1 MSDRIERANRGYLKA
16 YEANARMMAVLEQVA
31 TFNPRLAAVR
41 RASRRFWVQRGAES
55 IRRWQ
60 EHGMVDE
67 RIDPAY
73 AASALGSM
81 VDRSAY
87 VWIVLGEPYDRDE
100 AVIQLTR
107 LYCNALGIPYHR
119 DAPGAARTA
128 EAPAGKRSRALSTN
142 LITSSTQDTTG
153 GPMLLSDIVRLNG
166 RKTPSRTAIITGERT
181 VTFGELRDS
190 AWRVANAMLELAEP
204 GDRVGILA
212 ENIPEYVECYYG
224 VPAAGMALTFLN
236 YRLHPKE
243 WAWIL
248 NNAEASVLI
257 VAGRSTSSRSSH
269 CSVRSPRCST

>member
-1 MSDRIERANRGYLKA
+1 MESVRAEGATPLPAAPVTARGARTRSALVKAARSLFEKRGYLDTNVGDIAERARVGARHLLHVLQLQGGDLRRGRRRLLQDFQRIADEEPTCRHGGHVSERIERANRGYLKA

-87 VWIVLGEPYDRDE
+87 VWIVLGEPYDRE
-100 AVIQLTR
+100 TAVIQLTR

-119 DAPGAARTA
+119 DTPDSARATESA
-128 EAPAGKRSRALSTN
+128 AGKRSERSRPN
-142 LITSSTQDTTG
+142 LISSSTQGHDWG
-153 GPMLLSDIVRLNG
+153 AD
-166 RKTPSRTAIITGERT
+166 A
-181 VTFGELRDS
+181 
-190 AWRVANAMLELAEP
+190 AE
-204 GDRVGILA
+204 
-212 ENIPEYVECYYG
+212 
-224 VPAAGMALTFLN
+224 
-236 YRLHPKE
+236 
-243 WAWIL
+243 
-248 NNAEASVLI
+248 
-257 VAGRSTSSRSSH
+257 
-269 CSVRSPRCST
+269 

>member
-1 MSDRIERANRGYLKA
+1 MPARKGAGSAPDTSVITVESVRAEGTTPLPAAPLTARGARTRSALVKSARSLFEKRGYLDTNVGDIAERARVAHGTFYTYFNSKEEMFAEVADDFVQDFQRIADEEPHVPAGGHVSERIERANRGYLRA

-60 EHGMVDE
+60 QHGMVDE

-119 DAPGAARTA
+119 DASGS
-128 EAPAGKRSRALSTN
+128 APTTESTVGKRSER
-142 LITSSTQDTTG
+142 
-153 GPMLLSDIVRLNG
+153 
-166 RKTPSRTAIITGERT
+166 SRRT
-181 VTFGELRDS
+181 
-190 AWRVANAMLELAEP
+190 
-204 GDRVGILA
+204 
-212 ENIPEYVECYYG
+212 
-224 VPAAGMALTFLN
+224 
-236 YRLHPKE
+236 
-243 WAWIL
+243 
-248 NNAEASVLI
+248 
-257 VAGRSTSSRSSH
+257 
-269 CSVRSPRCST
+269 